1 MCQVFHPQEE
11 ILITLEKAWFAPE
24 EKTVRQELK
33 QYFRA
38 QMDNLKLKMSHFYKL
53 ISQHV
58 LLCVN

>member
-38 QMDNLKLKMSHFYKL
+38 QMDNLKLKMSYFYKL